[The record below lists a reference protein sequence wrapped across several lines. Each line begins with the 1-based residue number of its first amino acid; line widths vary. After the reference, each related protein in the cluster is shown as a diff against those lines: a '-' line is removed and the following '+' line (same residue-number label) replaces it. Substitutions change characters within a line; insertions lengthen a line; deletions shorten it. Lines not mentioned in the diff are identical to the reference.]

1 MRVALLLLVPVVV
14 GQERCS
20 IEISIDGS
28 PQVLETSV
36 PPPDRDKLV
45 EVAEAFARTHK
56 LGAGAGCDS
65 TQCVAGRLA
74 DQLAA
79 RCAVDEYRTRST
91 REQRCVGISP
101 ILPPGALRR

>member
-20 IEISIDGS
+20 IEISIEGS

-45 EVAEAFARTHK
+45 AVAEAFARTHK

-79 RCAVDEYRTRST
+79 RCAVEGHERA
-91 REQRCVGISP
+91 V
-101 ILPPGALRR
+101 ARRRRATWKQQAG